1 VIESAV
7 ATEVAIEGRIVLSGG
22 PYNSTRID
30 ATYPNQSGALRYLS
44 TNVPQ
49 PELSPAEVIGI
60 VAERT
65 GVIMPVGSIKKS

>member
-1 VIESAV
+1 MTETTV
-7 ATEVAIEGRIVLSGG
+7 ATVAMPEGRIVLSGG
-22 PYNSTRID
+22 PYGSTRID
-30 ATYPNQSGALRYLS
+30 ATYPNRCGALRYLS

-65 GVIMPVGSIKKS
+65 GVIMPVSSIKK